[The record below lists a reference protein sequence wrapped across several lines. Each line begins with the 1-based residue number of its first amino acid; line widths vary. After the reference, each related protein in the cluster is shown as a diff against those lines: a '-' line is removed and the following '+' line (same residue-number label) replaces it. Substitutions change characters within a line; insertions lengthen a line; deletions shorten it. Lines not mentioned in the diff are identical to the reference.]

1 MENEDNADMAMKVMP
16 LKLLSTLMPTL
27 AFIFSLVGLYYVL
40 VDFYGLSGWVGT
52 VGLIASLSYFSH
64 YYAELG
70 LIFLILMAPGF
81 VALRLF
87 TLAIFVLVYC
97 IQVNALW
104 LSNDYLSALA
114 LENIEAIDMI
124 VSNNS
129 VFIAFLISTSITL
142 VFLGL
147 GLFLAYFSNKKSYMI
162 NAAATASICLVAAGA
177 GFFSEEP
184 TSSESSNPRHEMSP
198 MQAAVS
204 VARNYFSSDT
214 SMDRQIADVAPTSTA
229 FDFNNYGLNL
239 DINSEFPMMNNKL
252 YQDSKPFK
260 QKANLSANTNLNVIV
275 FFVEALSSRKLSLY
289 GAPYSDLTP
298 NLDSF
303 ALDSLQVNN
312 YFNHTQS
319 TFRGIR
325 GQLCS
330 MFPYHTTRPNEWRDP
345 NFVPPQTRYTCLP
358 HILADAGYETI
369 FLGPDDENHMH
380 FRDQTESIG
389 FTTNYYSSQILDSFL
404 ASKKKYGGFLTDV
417 QLAEALPKILDQR
430 KSEKPFFIAGY
441 FKSSHVGQDSKADG
455 IKYKDGGNRVLNT
468 LHTFDAAFGKFWTYF
483 KASPYAKN
491 TIVIV
496 TADHAHWPEREYIK
510 IAGKD
515 FNRTPI
521 DRIALFINS
530 PVHDFPKVHNA
541 TNVTSIAFAPTV
553 SQLLDLSHRQNH
565 FIGYSIFDNRK
576 LTESVA
582 WFNRDLYVINLD
594 GVLDHYKVDG
604 ELPEHVGKLW
614 NGLRQSHN
622 AELND
627 QMLPF
632 AD

>member
-1 MENEDNADMAMKVMP
+1 MAIKMVG
-16 LKLLSTLMPTL
+16 LRLITALMPTL
-27 AFIFSLVGLYYVL
+27 AFIFSLVVLYNAL
-40 VDFYGLSGWVGT
+40 VYFYGLDEWVST
-52 VGLIASLSYFSH
+52 VSLIDSVSHFSSYYAEVGLIF
-64 YYAELG
+64 
-70 LIFLILMAPGF
+70 ILFMLPGF
-81 VALRLF
+81 LALRLI
-87 TLAIFVLVYC
+87 TLVILIFVYS

-104 LSNDYLSALA
+104 LSNDYLSVLA

-124 VSNNS
+124 VSENS
-129 VFIAFLISTSITL
+129 VFIAFLISTSIT
-142 VFLGL
+142 VAFIGIS
-147 GLFLAYFSNKKSYMI
+147 LFVAYFSKKKTYIM
-162 NAAATASICLVAAGA
+162 NAAAIALICIATAGA
-177 GFFSEEP
+177 GFFSLEDKSVEP
-184 TSSESSNPRHEMSP
+184 SNPKHKMSP
-198 MQAAVS
+198 MLAALS
-204 VARNYFSSDT
+204 VARNFLGPDT
-214 SMDRQIADVAPTSTA
+214 VLDKQIVEGAPISTV

-239 DINSEFPMMNNKL
+239 DINRAFPMMNSKL
-252 YQDSKPFK
+252 YQDSAPFK
-260 QKANLSANTNLNVIV
+260 QRTGQSPNSDLNVIV

-298 NLDSF
+298 HLDSF
-303 ALDSLQVNN
+303 ASDSLQVDN

-345 NFVPPQTRYTCLP
+345 NFVPPQTRYACLP
-358 HILADAGYETI
+358 HILADIGYETI

-380 FRDQTESIG
+380 FRHQTESIG
-389 FTTNYYSSQILDSFL
+389 FTTNYYQSQILDSFL

-417 QLAEALPKILDQR
+417 QLAEALPNILDQR
-430 KSEKPFFIAGY
+430 KSEQPFFIAGY

-455 IKYKDGGNRVLNT
+455 IKYQDGKNRVLNT
-468 LHTFDAAFGKFWTYF
+468 LHTFDAAFGKFWEYF
-483 KASPYAKN
+483 KTSPYAKN

-521 DRIALFINS
+521 DKIALFINS
-530 PVHDFPKVHNA
+530 PAHNFPKVFNA
-541 TNVTSIAFAPTV
+541 TNLTSIAFAPTV
-553 SQLLDLSHRQNH
+553 SQLLNLSHRQNH
-565 FIGYSIFDNRK
+565 FLGYSIFDNRK

-582 WFNRDLYVINLD
+582 WFNRDLYVIDREGELS
-594 GVLDHYKVDG
+594 HYKVDG
-604 ELPEHVGKLW
+604 ELPEPVNKLW
-614 NGLRQSHN
+614 NGLRRSHH

-632 AD
+632 ADEG